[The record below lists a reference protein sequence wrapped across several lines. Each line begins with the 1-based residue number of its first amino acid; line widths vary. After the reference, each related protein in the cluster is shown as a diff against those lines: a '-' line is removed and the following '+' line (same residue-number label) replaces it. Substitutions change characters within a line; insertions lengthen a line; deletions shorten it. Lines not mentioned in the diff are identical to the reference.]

1 MQNKN
6 WDTTKMPSQK
16 GKNVI
21 ITGGNAGLG
30 FQMSLELAKK
40 GANVVIA
47 CRSKEKGWNAV
58 ERIQKE
64 LQNSDAKLD
73 VIPMDLTD
81 FNSIENFAKEYKAKY
96 DTLDILINNAGVVN
110 LIEKGTTASGL
121 EMHMTT
127 NHYGHFALTGRLF
140 PLIKKTKNAR
150 VVTMSSGG
158 YRWGVIDFDDL
169 NWDKR
174 PYDRVKSYGDSK
186 LANMIFMRSLQLKFE
201 KENISAI
208 SVAAHPGLSATER
221 QQTIGIGGKLTKI
234 LAQPVYKGA
243 LPALRAATDPEVKG
257 MEFYG
262 PRFGMFGYPKLVKI
276 KPMVFDDAVAER
288 LWKVSEEVTNVKF

>member
-1 MQNKN
+1 MKNKN
-6 WDTTKMPSQK
+6 WDTTKMPNQK

-21 ITGGNAGLG
+21 ITGGNTGLG
-30 FQMSLELAKK
+30 FQMSLEFAKK
-40 GANVVIA
+40 GANVIIA
-47 CRSKEKGWNAV
+47 CRNEEKGWKAV
-58 ERIQKE
+58 ERIKNE
-64 LQNSDAKLD
+64 IQNSDTTLH
-73 VIPMDLTD
+73 VIPLDLTD
-81 FNSIENFAKEYKAKY
+81 FNSIEKFANEFILKY
-96 DTLDILINNAGVVN
+96 THLDVLINNAGVVN
-110 LIEKGTTASGL
+110 LKEKGTTASGL

-127 NHYGHFALTGRLF
+127 NHFGHFALTGRLF

-158 YRWGVIDFDDL
+158 YRWGIIDFDDL
-169 NWDKR
+169 NWEKR

-201 KENISAI
+201 KENIDAI
-208 SVAAHPGLSATER
+208 SIAAHPGLSATER

-243 LPALRAATDPEVKG
+243 LPALKAATDPEVKG

-276 KPMVFDDAVAER
+276 KPMVFDDVVAKK
-288 LWKVSEEVTNVKF
+288 LWKVSEKTTNVKF

>member
-1 MQNKN
+1 
-6 WDTTKMPSQK
+6 MPNQK

-21 ITGGNAGLG
+21 ITGGNTGLG
-30 FQMSLELAKK
+30 FQMSLEFAKK
-40 GANVVIA
+40 GANVIIA
-47 CRSKEKGWNAV
+47 CRNEEKGWKAV
-58 ERIQKE
+58 ERIKNE
-64 LQNSDAKLD
+64 IQNSDTTLH
-73 VIPMDLTD
+73 VIPLDLTD
-81 FNSIENFAKEYKAKY
+81 FNSIEKFANEFILKY
-96 DTLDILINNAGVVN
+96 THLDVLINNAGVVN
-110 LIEKGTTASGL
+110 LKEKGTTASGL

-127 NHYGHFALTGRLF
+127 NHFGHFALTGRLF

-158 YRWGVIDFDDL
+158 YRWGIIDFDDL
-169 NWDKR
+169 NWEKR

-201 KENISAI
+201 KENIDAI
-208 SVAAHPGLSATER
+208 SIAAHPGLSATER

-243 LPALRAATDPEVKG
+243 LPALKAATDPEVKG

-276 KPMVFDDAVAER
+276 KPMVFDDVVAKK
-288 LWKVSEEVTNVKF
+288 LWKVSEKTTNVKF